1 LQPGP
6 EEVETVMG
14 SIGKTRH
21 FLDDVWK
28 ELKRTSWPSKQEVYG
43 TTLVVIVATIIVAVY
58 LGVVDLVLAAL
69 QKLVLFR

>member
-1 LQPGP
+1 M
-6 EEVETVMG
+6 T
-14 SIGKTRH
+14 SIGKTRQ
-21 FLDDVWK
+21 FVEDVWK

-69 QKLVLFR
+69 QRLVLFN

>member
-1 LQPGP
+1 
-6 EEVETVMG
+6 MG
-14 SIGKTRH
+14 SIGKSRQ
-21 FLDDVWK
+21 FLNDVWK

-43 TTLVVIVATIIVAVY
+43 TTLVVIVATVIVAVY